1 MLLQSLLKL
10 LRLFIF
16 LLIVFAI
23 SRILFLLYF
32 HAELHP
38 HVLSLIPATLFNAL
52 PLDISTA
59 CYLLF
64 VPAILLFSTFFWSK
78 KSLWHILT
86 FYMYLV
92 AVLYIFGGIGE
103 IGVYREMRIK
113 VYYSAFARI
122 FHPSE
127 ILTYLSLT
135 SLAAI
140 IVALILV
147 SALAAFSFKKI
158 VGKFSAKKSPMSFGQ
173 VSSAFLFLLISI
185 PLLIIGCRGG
195 LQPIAVN
202 EGEVCFS
209 NNQCVNDAAINT
221 FWNLGH
227 SYLET
232 QKSLAANNYVV
243 MPHEDAKE
251 IVRSLYAVQKDTTI
265 SLFKTK
271 RPNVCIL
278 ILEGWSADLI
288 ESLGGFKG
296 VTPNFEHL
304 IKQGYLF
311 TNIESSGHIS
321 DQGLAVILGAYPALT
336 FGSIINQNE
345 KQLNLPCLGK
355 NFGHENYY
363 TSFLYGGQLIYG
375 GIKKFIT
382 LNKFNSITEQK
393 TLPRLDAGKVGIHDS
408 LMLNVWKDSLH
419 HFQQPFFSCYF
430 TLSTHVPYDAPTFH
444 PHDWGEEENPY
455 INSAAYADRQLGR
468 FFSEIERTDFY
479 DSTIFL
485 IISDHGHHSP
495 ANHEYDSPGHYH
507 IPFLVWGGALKEEFK
522 GQKNNRLG
530 SQLDLSSTLLHQ
542 LGMRSEEF
550 VWSKN
555 LMNPYTKDFAFYAFN
570 DGFGFMEPDR
580 SVVWN
585 RKFPMHDKNNGATQA
600 EKDSLHKKGAALLQE
615 LMNDFLKR

>member
-1 MLLQSLLKL
+1 MLLSSLVKL

-23 SRILFLLYF
+23 SRILFLIYF
-32 HAELHP
+32 HTELYP
-38 HVLSLIPATLFNAL
+38 NAFSLIPATLFNAL
-52 PLDISTA
+52 LLDISAA

-64 VPAILLFSTFFWSK
+64 VPVIILFSTFFSTQK
-78 KSLWHILT
+78 LLRHILV

-92 AVLYIFGGIGE
+92 AVLYILGGIGE

-140 IVALILV
+140 AAALILV
-147 SALAAFSFKKI
+147 SAFSVFSFKKI
-158 VGKFSAKKSPMSFGQ
+158 VGDFSFKKSQINFRH
-173 VSSAFLFLLISI
+173 VSSAFLFLLISV
-185 PLLIIGCRGG
+185 PLLVIGCRGG
-195 LQPIAVN
+195 LQPVAIN

-209 NNQCVNDAAINT
+209 SNQCVNDAAINT

-227 SYLET
+227 SYIET
-232 QKSLAANNYVV
+232 QKALAANNYVV
-243 MPHEDAKE
+243 MPNEYAKE
-251 IVRSLYAVQKDTTI
+251 IVRSLYAIPKDTTV

-296 VTPNFEHL
+296 VTPNFERV

-355 NFGHENYY
+355 NFGQGNYY

-393 TLPRLDAGKVGIHDS
+393 TLPGLDAGKVGIHDS
-408 LMLNVWKDSLH
+408 LMLNVWKDSLQS
-419 HFQQPFFSCYF
+419 FQQPFFSCYF

-444 PHDWGEEENPY
+444 PITWGEEENQY
-455 INSAAYADRQLGR
+455 LNSAAYADRQLGR
-468 FFSEIERTDFY
+468 FFEEMERTDFY

-495 ANHEYDSPGHYH
+495 ANHDYDSPGHYH

-530 SQLDLSSTLLHQ
+530 SQLDLASTLLHQ
-542 LGMRSEEF
+542 LEMNSNEF

-585 RKFPMHDKNNGATQA
+585 RKFPIHDKNNGATQA

-615 LMNDFLKR
+615 VMNDFLMR